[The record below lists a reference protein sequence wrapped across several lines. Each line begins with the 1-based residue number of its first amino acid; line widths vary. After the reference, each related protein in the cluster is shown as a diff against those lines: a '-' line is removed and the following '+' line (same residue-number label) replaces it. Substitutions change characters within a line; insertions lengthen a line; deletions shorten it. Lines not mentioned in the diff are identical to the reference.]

1 MTGTRSIALVT
12 GANRGIGEAV
22 AAGLA
27 GRGMTVFAGARDA
40 RRGAAAVE
48 RLRAAGGDVHGIALD
63 VTDAG
68 TVAAAAE
75 EVAARCGR
83 LDVLVNNAGI
93 LGDERQIAGA
103 GGGDVLAEVRRVF
116 EANVFGVIVVTEAM
130 LPLLLRSP
138 AGRVVNLSGRGGSL
152 TAMAAPDG
160 NLAGLPPLLGYPP
173 SKAALNAVT
182 LQYAKRL
189 REHGIL
195 VNAVCPGLTAT
206 EGNGFAGDR
215 TPEQGAA
222 IAVRMATLGP
232 DGPTG
237 TFVDEQGLLPW

>member
-27 GRGMTVFAGARDA
+27 GLGMTVFAGARDA

-75 EVAARCGR
+75 EVAARHGR

-93 LGDERQIAGA
+93 LGDERQVPGT
-103 GGGDVLAEVRRVF
+103 GGDVLAEVRRVF
-116 EANVFGVIVVTEAM
+116 EANVFGVIAVTEAM

-152 TAMAAPDG
+152 TAMAAQDG
-160 NLAGLPPLLGYPP
+160 DLAGLPPLLGYPP

-237 TFVDEQGLLPW
+237 TFVDEHGPLPW